1 MALAMT
7 RLGTGF
13 RVNSA
18 RDDAAG
24 LQIATR
30 LSSEVHGMAA
40 ARANIQK
47 STSMLQTAD
56 GALEVSSRILI
67 RMKDLAIQAAD
78 GSTSDHDRVALQA
91 EYTALT
97 RELSHL
103 SIGTT
108 FGGAKLLLGD
118 SAQER
123 AAADSAAQAAGVAA
137 ANAAAAQAAAQGQY
151 DNALAAHQGAPTPA
165 TQAALGAAND
175 ARMQTSAASVVAAE
189 AATESQ
195 DYATAV
201 AAATAVDGVFSGP
214 LDFQI
219 GDSDNE
225 VMTVRLT
232 PELTAMHGALHAA
245 ASTYD
250 TFGIVRNGSGTDLVI
265 ASTATAAIGNLQTAI
280 DAVATVR
287 SSIGAVGNRLEHA
300 ANNLATSQVNATAA
314 RGRIMDADFAQE
326 SAAMISQQMLMQ
338 SGTAVLRQAGSISSM
353 LMSLLR

>member
-13 RVNSA
+13 RINSA

-30 LSSEVHGMAA
+30 LSSELHGMAA

-56 GALEVSSRILI
+56 GALDVSGKILI

-78 GSTSDHDRVALQA
+78 GTTSDHDRAALQA

-97 RELSHL
+97 RELSHI
-103 SIGTT
+103 SIATT
-108 FGGAKLLLGD
+108 FGGTKLLLGD
-118 SAQER
+118 STEER
-123 AAADSAAQAAGVAA
+123 AAAANAAQAAGAAA
-137 ANAAAAQAAAQGQY
+137 ANASAAQGAAQGQY
-151 DNALAAHQGAPTPA
+151 DNALANHQGAPTA
-165 TQAALGAAND
+165 LTLAALTAAND
-175 ARMQTSAASVVAAE
+175 ALIQTTAAATVAGE

-195 DYATAV
+195 NYATAV
-201 AAATAVDGVFSGP
+201 AAATAVDGAFSAP

-219 GDSDNE
+219 GDSDEE

-232 PELTAMHGALHAA
+232 PELTAMHSALHAA

-250 TFGIVRNGSGTDLVI
+250 TFGIVRNGAGTDLVI
-265 ASTATAAIGNLQTAI
+265 ASTATTAIGNLQTAI
-280 DAVATVR
+280 DAVAAVR
-287 SSIGAVGNRLEHA
+287 SSIGAAGNRLDHA
-300 ANNLATSQVNATAA
+300 ANNLATSQVNASAA

-326 SAAMISQQMLMQ
+326 SANMISQQMLMQ